1 MRMSLPVTEWPEQD
15 RLMLEALWQKGGP
28 FDDRGAFAELRDS
41 SIRLYTV
48 CYARWLQWLCRNAPE
63 TLQDPPV
70 SRATLTRMQD
80 WLKSL
85 DAVAP
90 TSRKMFF
97 IGALQVLKAMAPDAD
112 WTAHTR
118 QKNRLSQAAGRGDPK
133 RKQGRILSSQVLLR
147 SALAHADKSDDSA
160 LTPLARAKCQ
170 RDSAM
175 VALLAV
181 MPIRHRAFTALRIG
195 HSLLLT
201 EETIIVSLPCELTKN
216 AQPWEADIPEPV
228 AALLQRYLTEARPFL
243 LSRSGKCHDYLWAC
257 DNGDPM
263 SYSYVGRK
271 IPAITLTLTG
281 KAIPPHFFRDCAAT
295 TLTRTSPNDAK
306 LIRPVLGHANFKTA
320 ERHYIQAG
328 TVEAARNY
336 NALIRKIRK
345 GP

>member
-1 MRMSLPVTEWPEQD
+1 MRMSLPVTEWPMQD
-15 RLMLEALWQKGGP
+15 RLMLETLLQNGGP
-28 FDDRGAFAELRDS
+28 FDDRGAFADLRDPS
-41 SIRLYTV
+41 VRLYTGG
-48 CYARWLQWLCRNAPE
+48 YARWLQWLCRNAPE

-70 SRATLTRMQD
+70 SRATLVRMRD
-80 WLKSL
+80 WLRSL
-85 DAVAP
+85 SDVTP
-90 TSRKMFF
+90 TSRMMFF
-97 IGALQVLKAMAPDAD
+97 TGALKVLKAMGPDTD

-118 QKNRLSQAAGRGDPK
+118 HKNRLSQAAGRGDPK

-147 SALAHADKSDDSA
+147 SALAHAHKSVDPA
-160 LTPLARAKCQ
+160 LTPLARAKYL
-170 RDSAM
+170 RDSSM
-175 VALLAV
+175 VAFLAV
-181 MPIRHRAFTALRIG
+181 MPIRHRAFAALRIG

-201 EETIIVSLPCELTKN
+201 EETITISLPCALTKN
-216 AQPWEADIPEPV
+216 GQPWEADIPEPV

-295 TLTRTSPNDAK
+295 TMTRSSPNDAK
-306 LIRPVLGHANFKTA
+306 LIRPILGHANFKTA

-328 TVEAARNY
+328 TIEAARDY
-336 NALIRKIRK
+336 NALVRRMRKA
-345 GP
+345 P

>member
-1 MRMSLPVTEWPEQD
+1 MRMSLPVTEWPEPD
-15 RLMLEALWQKGGP
+15 RKMLKALLQKGGP
-28 FDDRGAFAELRDS
+28 FDDRGAFADLRSS
-41 SIRLYTV
+41 SIRLYTM

-70 SRATLTRMQD
+70 SRATLARMQD

-112 WTAHTR
+112 WAAHTR

-147 SALAHADKSDDSA
+147 GTLGYAAKSDDHA
-160 LTPLARAKCQ
+160 LTPLARAKYQ
-170 RDSAM
+170 RDGAM

-181 MPIRHRAFTALRIG
+181 MPMRHYALTALRIG
-195 HSLLLT
+195 HSLLVT
-201 EETIIVSLPCELTKN
+201 ATTITVSLPRELTKN
-216 AQPWEADIPEPV
+216 GRPWEADVPEPV
-228 AALLQRYLTEARPFL
+228 ATLLRRYVTEARPFL
-243 LSRSGKCHDYLWAC
+243 LSRSGKCHDNLWVC
-257 DNGDPM
+257 DNGNPM

-271 IPAITLTLTG
+271 IPAITLALTG
-281 KAIPPHFFRDCAAT
+281 KAIPPHFFRDSAAT

-306 LIRPVLGHANFKTA
+306 LIRPVLGHADFKTA
-320 ERHYIQAG
+320 EQHYIQSG
-328 TVEAARNY
+328 TIEAARDY
-336 NALIRKIRK
+336 NDLIRKFRK